1 MDHEIMEALE
11 LLQEIDETIAS
22 LELDNNEIVLDLEDE
37 DDKDV

>member
-1 MDHEIMEALE
+1 MDHEIMQALE

-22 LELDNNEIVLDLEDE
+22 LELDNKEIVLDLEDE